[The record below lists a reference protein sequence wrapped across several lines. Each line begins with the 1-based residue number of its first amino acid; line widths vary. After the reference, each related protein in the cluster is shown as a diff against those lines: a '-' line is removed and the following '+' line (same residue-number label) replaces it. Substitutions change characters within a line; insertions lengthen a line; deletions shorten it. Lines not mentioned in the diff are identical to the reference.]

1 MRRNEHHGDGF
12 DRALAELVEAC
23 ETGLDLAGVLAA
35 ACSAAAVAAGGPV
48 SAYTAAPGGRAFAR
62 IAGAGA
68 DALELDPDGR
78 PRVPSGTA
86 AVPMVS
92 ARRTLGHLVCPGGGE
107 PRRLALVAGIAAQAI
122 EVSRLW
128 ERDARGADPL
138 TGLAGH
144 GEFHDRLA
152 GELARARRSGERV
165 AVALFDLDR
174 LALLNE
180 SSGTAAGDAAL
191 RTAARCLERGVRP
204 YDAVCRIG
212 GDEFGLVLPGIGA
225 ADAGRLTTRLREAL
239 AGSPGGTSSAA
250 GVAAFPDHAASAA
263 DLVRRASGAL
273 YWAKRDGGG
282 RVVVYDPDLVEALTP
297 REHAAR
303 LERETYSRTVRA
315 LEATHDPSAAAR
327 ATSEWAGHLGARMGL
342 PPERVDRLRLAAF
355 LYDVAEPPASA
366 PGRERLAARVAANAL
381 DTEAAEWLLAAPAG
395 PDSPIEAR
403 VIAVAA
409 AFVNSSGHSSPTD
422 AGRALADLWAGSGT
436 TVDAG
441 CVRALEA
448 LLSDRA
454 AASGAPALGSD
465 PFTAS

>member
-1 MRRNEHHGDGF
+1 MRRSGRQGEAF
-12 DRALAELVEAC
+12 DRLLAVLVEAC
-23 ETGLDLAGVLAA
+23 ETGLDLAGVLSA
-35 ACSAAAVAAGGPV
+35 ACAAAAVAAGGPV
-48 SAYTAAPGGRAFAR
+48 SAYTAAPGGAAFAR
-62 IAGAGA
+62 IAGAGGET
-68 DALELDPDGR
+68 LELDPDGR
-78 PRVPSGTA
+78 PRVPAGAFT
-86 AVPMVS
+86 VPMIN
-92 ARRTLGHLVCPGGGE
+92 ARRTLGHLVYPGGGD
-107 PRRLALVAGIAAQAI
+107 RQRLALVAGIAAQAI

-144 GEFHDRLA
+144 GEFHERLA

-165 AVALFDLDR
+165 AAVLFDLDR

-191 RTAARCLERGVRP
+191 RTAARCLEQGVRP
-204 YDAVCRIG
+204 YDAVCRVG

-225 ADAGRLTTRLREAL
+225 ADAGRLTARLREAL
-239 AGSPGGTSSAA
+239 AGSPGGTAASA
-250 GVAAFPDHAASAA
+250 GVAAFPGHATSPG

-303 LERETYSRTVRA
+303 LERETYSRTVRV
-315 LEATHDPSAAAR
+315 LEATHGPSAAAR
-327 ATSEWAGHLGARMGL
+327 ATSEWAGHLGAQMGL

-355 LYDVAEPPASA
+355 LYDAAAPPAGA
-366 PGRERLAARVAANAL
+366 GRERLAAQVAANAL
-381 DTEAAEWLLAAPAG
+381 DAEAAEWLVAAPAG
-395 PDSPIEAR
+395 LDAPIEAR

-409 AFVNSSGHSSPTD
+409 AFVGSSGHTSPAH
-422 AGRALADLWAGSGT
+422 AGRALADLWARSET
-436 TVDAG
+436 AVDAV

-448 LLSDRA
+448 LLSDRV
-454 AASGAPALGSD
+454 AASAPAGPGSD
-465 PFTAS
+465 PFTAF